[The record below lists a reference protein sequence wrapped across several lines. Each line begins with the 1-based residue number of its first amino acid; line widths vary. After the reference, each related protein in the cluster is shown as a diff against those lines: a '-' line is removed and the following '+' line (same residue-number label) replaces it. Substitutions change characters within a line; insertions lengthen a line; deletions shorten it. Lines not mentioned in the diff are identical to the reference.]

1 MLFYILF
8 FLFQENTFIFLFL
21 VADRVGFKAHKGN
34 RCLG

>member
-21 VADRVGFKAHKGN
+21 VADHVSFKARKGN
-34 RCLG
+34 RSLG